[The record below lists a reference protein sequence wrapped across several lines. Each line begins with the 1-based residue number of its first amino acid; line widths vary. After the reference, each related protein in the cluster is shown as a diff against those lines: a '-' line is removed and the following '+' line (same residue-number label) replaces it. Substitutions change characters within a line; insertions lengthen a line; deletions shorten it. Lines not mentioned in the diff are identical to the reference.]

1 MIRSPSEEL
10 LRDEHSGDPR
20 SPCVSYLQV
29 LCTSGEWWTEEDA
42 CKAFDE
48 AVIRSGAFTIW
59 REVSGECIQPLAG
72 INIKNRYRID
82 RVLFPTE
89 KLREAGWTKGLIGVE
104 IKRSSINAGPP
115 VSQMMDYLRCIWN
128 SPKKIK
134 VQLDYVFLFPLQKTM
149 GTIASLMAQNRVG
162 TCFLDNHEQSEW
174 HRLAFFLGEQKVVV
188 CYLNK
193 GVIEVGNL
201 NVGSKTGSR

>member
-1 MIRSPSEEL
+1 MIRSPSEQL
-10 LRDEHSGDPR
+10 LQTEHSGDPA
-20 SPCVSYLQV
+20 SPCSSCLHA
-29 LCTSGEWWTEEDA
+29 LCTAGEYWTEEDA
-42 CKAFDE
+42 CKAFDA
-48 AVIRSGAFTIW
+48 AVSRSGAFKFW
-59 REVSGECIQPLAG
+59 REVTGECMQPLPG
-72 INIKNRYRID
+72 NIIKNKYRID
-82 RVLFPTE
+82 RVLLPTD

-104 IKRSSINAGPP
+104 IKRSKVKAGPP
-115 VSQMMDYLRCIWN
+115 LSQMLDYQRCAWS
-128 SPKKIK
+128 SPKNIK
-134 VQLDYVFLFPLQKTM
+134 VHLDYVFLFPLEKTM